1 MRMESTFPSENHL
14 KSKTEFI
21 VIVAL
26 VSTFGLLASDIY
38 VPAMPLM
45 AAFFRVSVWQT
56 QQSIALY
63 LCVLAL
69 AQIVYGPL
77 SDHFGRRRL
86 LLAGI
91 VLYVAGSVLCAAAV
105 SFGRFMFGRCVQAL
119 GAASGLVIGRALI
132 SDRFSKHEAA
142 KIYNVVYPLVSL
154 SPALAPA
161 IGGYL
166 THVLSWRWSFIFV
179 ALFACIPFALVAFR
193 LKESPP
199 SHAHST
205 RTAFLSGLPELLRH
219 RTFMLY
225 TMVACTI
232 YSAWFVYLTQSTFIF
247 HSLGL
252 SEKQAGW
259 LYVPLTCGIF
269 LGNFV
274 SKKLLDRMG
283 YDHIV
288 GLGVACFVAGGLVFA
303 VAAWLGQ
310 ASTVLVIV
318 PMALVSLANGSSLSL
333 AVSGAVAS
341 CPRWAASA
349 SGLVGFFQIGS
360 AALSTALVSLLFGTG
375 YRVLAF
381 AILGFA
387 LVALG
392 AVRWLLDGRTSQ
404 SAHPVGKP

>member
-1 MRMESTFPSENHL
+1 M

-21 VIVAL
+21 FIVSL
-26 VSTFGLLASDIY
+26 ISTFGLLASDIY

-45 AAFFRVSVWQT
+45 AAFFKVSVWQI
-56 QQSIALY
+56 QQSIAVY

-86 LLAGI
+86 LLSGI
-91 VLYVAGSVLCAAAV
+91 ALYVLGGALCAASA
-105 SFGRFMFGRCVQAL
+105 SFELFLLGRCVQAL

-132 SDRFSKHEAA
+132 SDRYPKHEAA
-142 KIYNVVYPLVSL
+142 KIYNIVYPLVSL

-166 THVLSWRWSFIFV
+166 TSALSWRWSFIFV
-179 ALFACIPFALVAFR
+179 ALFACVPLLLVALR
-193 LKESPP
+193 LPETHT
-199 SHAHST
+199 SHGHGK
-205 RTAFLSGLPELLRH
+205 RIAFLSGLSELLGH
-219 RTFMLY
+219 RTFVLY
-225 TMVACTI
+225 TMVVCAI

-247 HSLGL
+247 HALGL
-252 SEKQAGW
+252 SENQAGW
-259 LYVPLTCGIF
+259 LYIPLTCGIF
-269 LGNFV
+269 LGNFI
-274 SKKLLDRMG
+274 SKKLLERIG

-288 GLGVACFVAGGLVFA
+288 GLGVACFVTGGLVFA
-303 VAAWLGQ
+303 ATAWLGS
-310 ASTVLVIV
+310 ASATLVIL
-318 PMALVSLANGSSLSL
+318 PMTMVSLANGSSLSL

-341 CPRWAASA
+341 NPQRAASA

-375 YRVLAF
+375 YAVLAF

-387 LVALG
+387 LLAL
-392 AVRWLLDGRTSQ
+392 AAALFLLNS
-404 SAHPVGKP
+404 

>member
-1 MRMESTFPSENHL
+1 M
-14 KSKTEFI
+14 KSKAEFI
-21 VIVAL
+21 LIVSLISA
-26 VSTFGLLASDIY
+26 FGLLASDIY

-45 AAFFRVSVWQT
+45 AAFFKVSVWQI

-63 LCVLAL
+63 LSVLAL
-69 AQIVYGPL
+69 TQIVYGPL

-86 LLAGI
+86 LLGGI
-91 VLYVAGSVLCAAAV
+91 VLYLIGSVLCAAAA
-105 SFGRFMFGRCVQAL
+105 SFDHFLLGRCIQAL

-142 KIYNVVYPLVSL
+142 KIYNIVYPMVSL

-166 THVLSWRWSFIFV
+166 TSALSWRWNFIFV
-179 ALFACIPFALVAFR
+179 ALFACLPLLLVAFR
-193 LKESPP
+193 LKETPP
-199 SHAHST
+199 SHAPGKKI
-205 RTAFLSGLPELLRH
+205 AFLAGLSELLRH

-225 TMVACTI
+225 TTVVCAI
-232 YSAWFVYLTQSTFIF
+232 YSAWFVYLTQSTFVF

-252 SEKQAGW
+252 SEDQAGW
-259 LYVPLTCGIF
+259 LYIPLTCGIF
-269 LGNFV
+269 FGNIT
-274 SKKLLDRMG
+274 SKKLLDRIA

-288 GLGVACFVAGGLVFA
+288 GLGVACFVAGGIVFA

-310 ASTVLVIV
+310 ASTVLVIA

-341 CPRWAASA
+341 NPRRAASA

-360 AALSTALVSLLFGTG
+360 AALSTALVSLLFGTS
-375 YRVLAF
+375 YKVLAF

-387 LVALG
+387 LLALVAIVFLLG
-392 AVRWLLDGRTSQ
+392 AQKREPALVAGTS
-404 SAHPVGKP
+404 K

>member
-1 MRMESTFPSENHL
+1 VPERQSENDL

-21 VIVAL
+21 FIVSL
-26 VSTFGLLASDIY
+26 ISTFGLLASDIY

-45 AAFFRVSVWQT
+45 AAFFGVSVWQI

-86 LLAGI
+86 LLTGI
-91 VLYVAGSVLCAAAV
+91 VFYLIGSVLCAMAG
-105 SFGRFMFGRCVQAL
+105 SLEGFLIGRCIQAL

-132 SDRFSKHEAA
+132 SDRFAKHEAA
-142 KIYNVVYPLVSL
+142 KIYNIVYPLVSL

-166 THVLSWRWSFIFV
+166 TSALSWRWSFIFV
-179 ALFACIPFALVAFR
+179 SLFACVPLLLVAFR

-199 SHAHST
+199 VHAHGK
-205 RTAFLSGLPELLRH
+205 RIAFLSGLTELLRH

-225 TMVACTI
+225 TMVVCAI

-252 SEKQAGW
+252 SENQAGW
-259 LYVPLTCGIF
+259 LYIPLTCGIF
-269 LGNFV
+269 FGNFM
-274 SKKLLDRMG
+274 SKKLLDRIG

-288 GLGVACFVAGGLVFA
+288 GLGVACFVTGGIVFA
-303 VAAWLGQ
+303 VTAWLGQ
-310 ASTVLVIV
+310 ASTILVIL

-341 CPRWAASA
+341 NPRRAASA

-360 AALSTALVSLLFGTG
+360 AALSTALVSLLFGTS
-375 YRVLAF
+375 YKVLAF

-387 LVALG
+387 LLALVAIVL
-392 AVRWLLDGRTSQ
+392 LLDGQKSQ
-404 SAHPVGKP
+404 AAYAAGKN